1 MTNKYPHGHK
11 MGSRRRAHLNTLRRA
26 RECED
31 EVTLKDKQARGWNS
45 KPEKEK
51 RDKALI
57 VSK

>member
-1 MTNKYPHGHK
+1 